1 MNILAEENIRV
12 RDNEE
17 LLYRYMPKFLW
28 ILRDFTLELKG
39 NDGRMFTP
47 KQYLED
53 CLLDQNTLIKTNE
66 DSRKIRRAIA
76 TNFKERD
83 CVTLVRPAKE

>member
-1 MNILAEENIRV
+1 M
-12 RDNEE
+12 DG
-17 LLYRYMPKFLW
+17 K
-28 ILRDFTLELKG
+28 TL
-39 NDGRMFTP
+39 TP

-66 DSRKIRRAIA
+66 DSKKIRRAIA

-83 CVTLVRPAKE
+83 CVTLVRPAREERDLQRLDSIPEHALRK